1 MNLLKFVSDL
11 KYRSAK
17 KTDVGILRVAF
28 MVAALDG
35 EVTDE
40 EYETFRK
47 MALECRGAD
56 EKTADEAMA
65 GAMRSAGYLML
76 LSKRVSE
83 QSLVDAFIDEAE
95 DALPSGF
102 AAMPIDDIRRAVVTW
117 IAMGMSDGE
126 YSGRERVCIEAL
138 RRHFAELKVMR
149 QQQNSACM
157 AGPNSVL
164 GQVMDTSCAVGE
176 ALSKDFVARVEQLV
190 WRMGS
195 DDAAAKELEE
205 LIAKGN

>member
-17 KTDVGILRVAF
+17 KTDIGIIRVAF

-35 EVTDE
+35 EVTDS

-56 EKTADEAMA
+56 EKTAEEALE

-83 QSLVDAFIDEAE
+83 DALVNAFIGEAE
-95 DALPSGF
+95 DALPAGF
-102 AAMPIDDIRRAVVTW
+102 AAMPVDDIRRAVVTW

-126 YSGRERVCIEAL
+126 YSGRERACIEGL

-149 QQQNSACM
+149 MQQNETCLSAP
-157 AGPNSVL
+157 ASVL
-164 GQVMDTSCAVGE
+164 GQVLDSSCTVSD
-176 ALSKDFVARVEQLV
+176 ALSKDFVSRVEQLV
-190 WRMGS
+190 WRMGT
-195 DDAAAKELEE
+195 DDAAAKELED